1 MAMTLT
7 LNEMKSYVYEKGW
20 KTSFNNK
27 DDLATY
33 VITEFNDTHIATIQI
48 ADSDNE
54 TSECGDDTES
64 IGSIGDYIDLIDPED
79 AEYPSKIEQ
88 SFLDDPSDFAE
99 PCPEPNRLLLHIREP
114 NANKKLFDIV
124 VPVKNIYISD
134 VKQMICED
142 VFYPG
147 GARHFYA
154 EPPFEGKYLL
164 GSRFARSA
172 LNHHLDVHF

>member
-1 MAMTLT
+1 MTLT

-134 VKQMICED
+134 VKQMICEKMYFIQA
-142 VFYPG
+142 VPNI
-147 GARHFYA
+147 FYA
-154 EPPFEGKYLL
+154 EPPCLREN
-164 GSRFARSA
+164 A
-172 LNHHLDVHF
+172 